1 MLYIK
6 WSEIDITNN
15 DKNKELKNNNKI
27 DYKI

>member
-6 WSEIDITNN
+6 LSEIDIKNN